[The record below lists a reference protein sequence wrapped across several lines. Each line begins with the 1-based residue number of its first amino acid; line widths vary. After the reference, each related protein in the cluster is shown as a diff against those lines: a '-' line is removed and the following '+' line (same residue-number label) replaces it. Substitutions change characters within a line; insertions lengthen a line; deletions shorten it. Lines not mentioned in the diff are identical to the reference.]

1 MKLLY
6 IQYAG
11 DFAEAYDRLIKNN
24 GKENYYGQRYSV
36 NTVVQQ
42 ARNNI
47 KVMVLVLNTQG
58 YRADLEKNLISV
70 GLNKTEFDY
79 KVVQSEILDFSPD
92 ATILR
97 CPDYKILRILRKNRI
112 NTFPVFAD
120 SFEKIPVWKIRRQFR
135 KIMLARELKNK
146 SIKWVSNHQLN
157 ASRSLQ
163 NIGVN
168 ANKILPYDWE
178 HSDNPSNWKK
188 NIPNNLPNKT
198 LVIFYAGSISISK
211 GIFDLVTAAKDMR
224 NSGKEIIIK
233 IAGKGEIDKLLRLSK
248 ELGVFDQIEV
258 LGLINHDD
266 VLSNMNK
273 ADVVIVPSHHAYPEG
288 LPMTIMESLMVHT
301 PVIASDHPMFVGRVG
316 LRGSVVFFREKDSKD
331 LCDKVLST
339 CNDLDHYK
347 KMSSNAKLEWMDLNL
362 KLKWAEMINKW
373 ISNPAADFSQHTLEH
388 F

>member
-6 IQYAG
+6 IHYAG
-11 DFAEAYDRLIKNN
+11 NFVEAYDRLIKNN
-24 GKENYYGQRYSV
+24 GKENYYGQSYSV

-42 ARNNI
+42 ARSNI
-47 KVMVLVLNTQG
+47 KVMVLVLNTEG
-58 YRADLEKNLISV
+58 YRADLEKNLTSI
-70 GLNKTEFDY
+70 GLNKNKFDY
-79 KVVQSEILDFSPD
+79 KLVQSEILDFSPD

-97 CPDYKILRILRKNRI
+97 CPDYRILRILRKNCI

-120 SFEKIPVWKIRRQFR
+120 SFERIPAWKVRRQFR

-146 SIKWVSNHQLN
+146 SIKWVANHQVN

-168 ANKILPYDWE
+168 ADKILPYDWE
-178 HSDNPSNWKK
+178 HIDNPSNWKK
-188 NIPNNLPNKT
+188 NIPGNLLKKKII
-198 LVIFYAGSISISK
+198 IFYAGSISIPK
-211 GIFDLVTAAKDMR
+211 GIFDLVSAAKEIR
-224 NSGKEIIIK
+224 NSGREFIIK
-233 IAGKGEIDKLLRLSK
+233 IAGKGEIDKLLKLSN
-248 ELGVFDQIEV
+248 ELGVLSNIEI
-258 LGLINHDD
+258 LGLINHED

-331 LCDKVLST
+331 LCNKVLST
-339 CNDLDHYK
+339 CNDLDHYQ
-347 KMSSNAKLEWMDLNL
+347 KMSSNAKLEWVDLNL
-362 KLKWAEMINKW
+362 KLKWAEMINEW
-373 ISNPAADFSQHTLEH
+373 ISNPTADLSQFTLEN